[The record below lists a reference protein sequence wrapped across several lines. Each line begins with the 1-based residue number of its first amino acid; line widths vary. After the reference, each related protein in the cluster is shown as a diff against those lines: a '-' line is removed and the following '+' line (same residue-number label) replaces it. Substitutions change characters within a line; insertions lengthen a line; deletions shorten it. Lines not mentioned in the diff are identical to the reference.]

1 SFGNV
6 KKFLMFVKLI
16 TSITLPNEVFCLML
30 TPSELAVLSYLV
42 RCSDDTGI
50 CYPSIHTIATACA
63 MSDNTVR
70 KCVRKLEDREI
81 ISKSGGFRASKFGK
95 EQNTSFIYELNPNF
109 YNEGFARANLVD
121 YFTKRNA
128 QPKKINA
135 VGCLK
140 Y

>member
-1 SFGNV
+1 
-6 KKFLMFVKLI
+6 
-16 TSITLPNEVFCLML
+16 ML

-50 CYPSIHTIATACA
+50 CYPSIHTIATSCA

-81 ISKSGGFRASKFGK
+81 ISKYGGFRASKFGK
-95 EQNTSFIYELNPNF
+95 EQNTSFIYELNPSF
-109 YNEGFARANLVD
+109 FTTKVLQEQILWIILQRETLNL
-121 YFTKRNA
+121 
-128 QPKKINA
+128 KKINA

>member
-1 SFGNV
+1 MKNIKNF
-6 KKFLMFVKLI
+6 F
-16 TSITLPNEVFCLML
+16 TLPNEVFCLML
-30 TPSELAVLSYLV
+30 TSSELAVLSYLV

-50 CYPSIHTIATACA
+50 CYQSIHTIATACA

-95 EQNTSFIYELNPNF
+95 EQNTSFIYELNPSF

-128 QPKKINA
+128 QP
-135 VGCLK
+135 
-140 Y
+140 

>member
-1 SFGNV
+1 MKNIKNF
-6 KKFLMFVKLI
+6 F
-16 TSITLPNEVFCLML
+16 TLPNEVFCLML
-30 TPSELAVLSYLV
+30 TPSELAVLSYFV

-81 ISKSGGFRASKFGK
+81 ISKSDGFRASKFGK
-95 EQNTSFIYELNPNF
+95 EQNTSFIYELNPSF

-128 QPKKINA
+128 QP
-135 VGCLK
+135 
-140 Y
+140 

>member
-1 SFGNV
+1 
-6 KKFLMFVKLI
+6 
-16 TSITLPNEVFCLML
+16 ML
-30 TPSELAVLSYLV
+30 TPSELAVLSYFV

-95 EQNTSFIYELNPNF
+95 EQNTSFIYELNPNL
-109 YNEGFARANLVD
+109 YSEGFARENLVD

-128 QPKKINA
+128 QP
-135 VGCLK
+135 
-140 Y
+140 

>member
-1 SFGNV
+1 MKNIKNF
-6 KKFLMFVKLI
+6 F
-16 TSITLPNEVFCLML
+16 TLPNEVFCLML

-109 YNEGFARANLVD
+109 YNDGFARANLVD

-128 QPKKINA
+128 QP
-135 VGCLK
+135 
-140 Y
+140 